1 MAKQRKGKRSTSSRV
16 GGQAAPLSQNR
27 EDEDDRI
34 HREFRGK
41 ARSSDDDDRHESNT
55 RWDEQRGP
63 IPREPSDRR

>member
-1 MAKQRKGKRSTSSRV
+1 MTKQRKSKRSTGSRR

-41 ARSSDDDDRHESNT
+41 ARSAPDNARDAGVQ
-55 RWDEQRGP
+55 WDEQRGP
-63 IPREPSDRR
+63 IPPQGDRR